1 MAQLKRW
8 AKNTMSLQLSPRLQN
23 KVALIAEISRGP
35 VMVALVLK
43 NKERIYHVQVSKD
56 SVIEKIG
63 EKEIKQEHDLEFLM
77 SQIQDLDLDI
87 IR

>member
-1 MAQLKRW
+1 
-8 AKNTMSLQLSPRLQN
+8 MSLQLSQRLQN
-23 KVALIAEISRGP
+23 KVALVAEISRGP
-35 VMVALVLK
+35 IMVALVLK
-43 NKERIYHVQVSKD
+43 NRERIYHVQVSKD

-63 EKEIKQEHDLEFLM
+63 EKEIKQEQDLEFPM